1 MHGGEHPDRD
11 WTPTPPNPRT
21 LRISRFDQRGGA
33 SCARIPAG
41 NRNLDGMALVTRTF
55 KTDDLD
61 NSEDGV
67 STVHFAL
74 DKINYEIDLSA
85 ANNTRLREKLAR
97 FLDAAT
103 EVKDKPVARRGRK
116 TTPAAAGTRPDKEQT
131 QAIREWARANGYQVS
146 DRGRIAASI
155 QEAFSAAH

>member
-1 MHGGEHPDRD
+1 
-11 WTPTPPNPRT
+11 
-21 LRISRFDQRGGA
+21 
-33 SCARIPAG
+33 
-41 NRNLDGMALVTRTF
+41 MALVTRTF

-61 NSEDGV
+61 NSEDDV

-85 ANNTRLREKLAR
+85 ANNTRLRDTLAK

-116 TTPAAAGTRPDKEQT
+116 TAAAAAGTRPDKEQT
-131 QAIREWARANGYQVS
+131 QAIREWARVNGFQVS

-155 QEAFSAAH
+155 QEAFTAAH